1 MTRKEAIVKLKELG
15 ITGECYRKARKTEI
29 KVTDPQGL
37 SVVSQNIKEIK
48 SLGFFVTLYGQCK
61 PSNLNPSTPD
71 EMERC
76 DSCYLSATTYK

>member
-1 MTRKEAIVKLKELG
+1 MTRKEAIAKLKELG

-48 SLGFFVTLYGQCK
+48 SLGFFVTLY
-61 PSNLNPSTPD
+61 
-71 EMERC
+71 
-76 DSCYLSATTYK
+76 